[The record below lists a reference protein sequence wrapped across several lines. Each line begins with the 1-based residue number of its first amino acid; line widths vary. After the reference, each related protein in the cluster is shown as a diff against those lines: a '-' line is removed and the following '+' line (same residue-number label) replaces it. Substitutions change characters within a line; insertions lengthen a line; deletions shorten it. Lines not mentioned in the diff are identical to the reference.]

1 MSLGQNYLD
10 VRRGFMTT
18 AFPFLGSLQF
28 HVLHEPHLQNIRF
41 LSECPKCRAVFSLT
55 GLEVSF
61 VNH

>member
-1 MSLGQNYLD
+1 
-10 VRRGFMTT
+10 MTT

-28 HVLHEPHLQNIRF
+28 HVFHESHLQNISF
-41 LSECPKCRAVFSLT
+41 LSECPECRAVFSLT